1 MDFLRFLKT
10 KLFLRHLGLAV
21 ALGIILLLGTMLW
34 LRIYTHHGH
43 TITVPD
49 LTGLTEDEVSD
60 VVSSRQLRYE
70 VVDSIYSDEMPRGT
84 VLKQNP
90 SPHSDVKKNRRI
102 FLTMNAENPETV
114 TMPRL
119 VGLSIR
125 QARLALQ
132 NAGLTLGDIEYRPD
146 YAINNV
152 LQQMHQDSVIMEG
165 TEIQKGSV
173 IELVLGMGLS
183 NETTRVPQLVGLSL
197 DLARERIADFYLNIG
212 AITYDEELEEQ
223 MMDRESVAITGED
236 PADTI
241 QPFVWRQY
249 PEYDEF
255 RRLKMGMEVDI
266 WLTTD
271 SSMLPKPDSIPGFQI
286 EAFDE

>member
-1 MDFLRFLKT
+1 
-10 KLFLRHLGLAV
+10 
-21 ALGIILLLGTMLW
+21 
-34 LRIYTHHGH
+34 
-43 TITVPD
+43 
-49 LTGLTEDEVSD
+49 
-60 VVSSRQLRYE
+60 
-70 VVDSIYSDEMPRGT
+70 
-84 VLKQNP
+84 
-90 SPHSDVKKNRRI
+90 
-102 FLTMNAENPETV
+102 
-114 TMPRL
+114 
-119 VGLSIR
+119 
-125 QARLALQ
+125 
-132 NAGLTLGDIEYRPD
+132 
-146 YAINNV
+146 
-152 LQQMHQDSVIMEG
+152 MHQDSVIMEG